1 MTMESTWKTGD
12 REWRS
17 RLLLGTAQYPSPE
30 TLRDAVQAAGAEV
43 VTVAL
48 RRQSADLQAGERF
61 WSLIRGL
68 GVQVLP
74 NTAGCR
80 TVKEAV
86 TTAHM
91 ARELFDTTWIKLEVI
106 GDDYTLQ
113 PDTAGLVEATRI
125 LVADGFAV
133 LPYTTE
139 DLVTAQRLVEAG
151 CSVVMPWG
159 SYIGS
164 GRGLSNAFAL
174 RTLRQRLPDTTLIV
188 DAGLGRPSEAAQ
200 AMELGFDG
208 VLVNSAV
215 ALSADPPAM
224 ARAFAEAVRAGRAGY
239 EAGFMPQREMAAPST
254 PVWGTPFWHSAEY
267 AAGADHGKPVAR

>member
-1 MTMESTWKTGD
+1 MEVQETWKLAG
-12 REWRS
+12 RQLGS

-30 TLRDAVQAAGAEV
+30 ILRDAIQASGAEV

-48 RRQSADLQAGERF
+48 RRQSPGDRAGERF
-61 WSLIRGL
+61 WSLIREL

-86 TTAHM
+86 TTAQM
-91 ARELFDTTWIKLEVI
+91 ARELFDTHWIKLEVI

-113 PDTAGLVEATRI
+113 PDTAGLVEAARI
-125 LVADGFAV
+125 LIGEGFEV

-139 DLVTAQRLVEAG
+139 DLITAQRLVEAG

-164 GRGLSNAFAL
+164 GQGLVNEFAL
-174 RTLRQRLPDTTLIV
+174 RTLRNRLPDTTLIV
-188 DAGLGRPSEAAQ
+188 DAGLGRPSEAAR

-215 ALSADPPAM
+215 ALSADPVLM
-224 ARAFAEAVRAGRAGY
+224 ACAFAEAARAGRAGY
-239 EAGFMPQREMAAPST
+239 EAGFMPKRDMASPST
-254 PVWGTPFWHSAEY
+254 PTLGTPFWHGSESQ
-267 AAGADHGKPVAR
+267 

>member
-1 MTMESTWKTGD
+1 MEYKETWKLGD
-12 REWRS
+12 RELTS
-17 RLLLGTAQYPSPE
+17 RLFLGTAQYPSPDI
-30 TLRDAVQAAGAEV
+30 LRDAIKTSGTEV

-48 RRQSADLQAGERF
+48 RRQSPSDKAGERF
-61 WSLIRGL
+61 WTLIREL

-91 ARELFDTTWIKLEVI
+91 ARELFDTNWIKLEVI

-125 LVADGFAV
+125 LIGEGFEV

-139 DLVTAQRLVEAG
+139 DLITAQRLVEVG

-164 GRGLSNAFAL
+164 GRGLVNEFAL
-174 RTLRQRLPDTTLIV
+174 RTLRARLPDTTLII
-188 DAGLGRPSEAAQ
+188 DAGLGRPSEAAR
-200 AMELGFDG
+200 ALELGFDG

-215 ALSADPPAM
+215 ALSSDPVRM
-224 ARAFAEAVRAGRAGY
+224 AGAFADALRAGRAGY
-239 EAGFMPQREMAAPST
+239 EAGFMPTRDMAAPST
-254 PVWGTPFWHSAEY
+254 PTLGTPFWHRE
-267 AAGADHGKPVAR
+267 